1 MNDLFLL
8 TLPSCKDYSF
18 AQVLNTLPKAEYTAL
33 DSRGFFTSIVF
44 NGRVV
49 GNDKIL
55 EKFGKVTSRLLAVF
69 KYLAASLNKG
79 QILNTTK
86 RRPIMADNTQDAS
99 ASRKSRKKSAPVL
112 ASTLFIDQKRRE
124 EYRLRQWEDDIRRF
138 IEPLTTEEIKLLT
151 RYTKV
156 LVKKPGLVRRKPKS
170 SEVISFPT
178 QDKRITAEEDE

>member
-1 MNDLFLL
+1 MNDFLL
-8 TLPSCKDYSF
+8 TLSSCKDYSF
-18 AQVLNTLPKAEYTAL
+18 AQVLNTLPKAECPAP

-49 GNDKIL
+49 GNDTIP
-55 EKFGKVTSRLLAVF
+55 EKSGKVASRLLAVL
-69 KYLAASLNKG
+69 KYSVTLSTRVQFNK
-79 QILNTTK
+79 TK
-86 RRPIMADNTQDAS
+86 RRPIMADNTKDAS

-124 EYRLRQWEDDIRRF
+124 EYRLRQWQDDINKF
-138 IEPLTTEEIKLLT
+138 IEPLTTEEIKLLS
-151 RYTKV
+151 RYTKL

-178 QDKRITAEEDE
+178 QDKRITAQEDE